1 MRLEWLGG
9 AAAIAL
15 LATMGSA
22 SAAPVSCGM
31 GCVLNA
37 TFSPPV
43 PSGLEDYGS
52 TSVKPANGFLNSNPI
67 NMGIEHITFMGGT
80 APGSGLYTG
89 NTPGIAISPFSNG
102 SPAPCPAQRIIIS
115 SPSPAVP

>member
-37 TFSPPV
+37 TFSPRYHP
-43 PSGLEDYGS
+43 GWR
-52 TSVKPANGFLNSNPI
+52 
-67 NMGIEHITFMGGT
+67 ITDRPPLSRRMVF
-80 APGSGLYTG
+80 
-89 NTPGIAISPFSNG
+89 
-102 SPAPCPAQRIIIS
+102 
-115 SPSPAVP
+115 